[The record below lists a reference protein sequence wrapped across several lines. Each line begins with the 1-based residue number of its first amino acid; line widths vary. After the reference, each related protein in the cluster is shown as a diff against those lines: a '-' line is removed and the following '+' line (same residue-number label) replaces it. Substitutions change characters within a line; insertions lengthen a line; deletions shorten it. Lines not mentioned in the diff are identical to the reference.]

1 MVFGALTP
9 AGLTQLSGGAATGAQ
24 QATSYAMDQFLGVL
38 TDPFVAGR
46 SAPAGEAGTNGGL
59 AYAEDGKGAANAA
72 LTAITSPDK
81 TLARDAALV
90 GAAVETRWQ
99 DGWSATAGFEGEFS
113 DVTRSCSGK
122 GVMRHAW

>member
-46 SAPAGEAGTNGGL
+46 SAPADEAGTNGGL

-72 LTAITSPDK
+72 LTA
-81 TLARDAALV
+81 
-90 GAAVETRWQ
+90 TRPTRRWRATPH
-99 DGWSATAGFEGEFS
+99 WSALRSRRDGKTAGRRRQAS
-113 DVTRSCSGK
+113 KANSPT
-122 GVMRHAW
+122 